1 MKNYFFIILLLVST
15 VYSTAN
21 KVVKVEHVKKEWN
34 FTSIMK
40 PSRSDIASGA
50 DIQIIVNKPIP
61 SCLSLKGLTNG
72 IMPRECRLLRDFFCF
87 TNDNALGGKIIL
99 DLKKNTPVSMINTYS
114 AHGPVG
120 GTTWCE
126 EFDGSRGPQVY
137 SVYGSSRL
145 NPDFNNLKEWTHIAD
160 VDTRPA
166 EVDDWVGQYGVN
178 IQNSDSSLL
187 GNFRWIIFDVKST
200 LKKGADNLS
209 WTDTWYS
216 EIDIHTPETQ
226 KQGGDFIFSGN
237 QLDEI
242 IVVYKTHFDIG
253 FTHPAPEIV
262 NTYRTEMIDKA
273 LNVIEESNS
282 WPEEKRFSWT
292 IPSWVAYQILWEGQ
306 DSTRLSKIVKAIKS
320 GRLVVHGLPV
330 TVHTESLDLEDV
342 VFALAFNKNV
352 SEKMGIPMSRSGK
365 MTDVPSHS
373 WIWPTVLKHAGMD
386 FLHIGVNPVNE
397 RPNVPLLY
405 KWEGPDGS
413 QLLTMHSQ
421 GYGSDVEFGHGIYP
435 PVDWPFRHWLAM
447 IVSTDNAGPPQTSEV
462 ESLLNEVHKNMPGV
476 KVRFGKMEDFADA
489 ILEEERGGKRIPVI
503 RQDMPDC
510 WIHGVETMPV
520 MDSLAHSTRSRI
532 VTAKV
537 LDSNLRMWGV
547 KRDDIRKSLFNAQER
562 SLMFGEHTWG
572 GSRNLE
578 GYDAYHKDNFKQFIE
593 TDERCKWLTSTWQDH
608 ADYIL
613 KSDSITDSLIQH
625 EMKQLALSVT
635 AKEGSLLVYNP
646 LPWKRDVLVHLPEG
660 QRFRVKEVPAMGYR
674 CYSIPKKKDIKSIII
689 DSTIVENK
697 FFRINFNR
705 KKGGII
711 SIINKKTGKEMV
723 DTSAPY
729 AFGSYLYER
738 FDSIQNLE
746 YHLGCSHLNTVY
758 GYNGRGC
765 RGWNVR
771 KDLPSNPAYQ
781 SAVAQYDQMEV
792 HQVDEG
798 TEVILESVSK
808 GLIRSDVKTVVFI
821 PKHFP
826 WIDLSVSLKDK
837 YPDYWPEA
845 GSIYFPINASHPQF
859 RLGRLGGVV
868 NPDNDFVEGSNRTY
882 GCLNNGAMI
891 TDKDGK
897 GVGLYPLDNSLMSFG
912 DKGICTIDPDYIPK
926 SPLAKVCMFNT
937 IWTINFPYWIKG
949 NLTSRVRIWGIDE
962 LKEENLLIPALEAK
976 VNAEVIKIQ
985 DNDHIEKSLPSS
997 LEGLRLSEKG
1007 LRITSFGPNP
1017 DGEGDLLRLWN
1028 ELSIEQDVTVYLP
1041 SKTIFTEAIPVNLRG
1056 EQIADPYLITEGKW
1070 SFRLKGHAPCSF
1082 VLR

>member
-1 MKNYFFIILLLVST
+1 
-15 VYSTAN
+15 
-21 KVVKVEHVKKEWN
+21 
-34 FTSIMK
+34 
-40 PSRSDIASGA
+40 
-50 DIQIIVNKPIP
+50 
-61 SCLSLKGLTNG
+61 
-72 IMPRECRLLRDFFCF
+72 
-87 TNDNALGGKIIL
+87 
-99 DLKKNTPVSMINTYS
+99 
-114 AHGPVG
+114 
-120 GTTWCE
+120 
-126 EFDGSRGPQVY
+126 
-137 SVYGSSRL
+137 
-145 NPDFNNLKEWTHIAD
+145 
-160 VDTRPA
+160 
-166 EVDDWVGQYGVN
+166 
-178 IQNSDSSLL
+178 
-187 GNFRWIIFDVKST
+187 
-200 LKKGADNLS
+200 
-209 WTDTWYS
+209 
-216 EIDIHTPETQ
+216 
-226 KQGGDFIFSGN
+226 
-237 QLDEI
+237 
-242 IVVYKTHFDIG
+242 
-253 FTHPAPEIV
+253 
-262 NTYRTEMIDKA
+262 
-273 LNVIEESNS
+273 
-282 WPEEKRFSWT
+282 
-292 IPSWVAYQILWEGQ
+292 
-306 DSTRLSKIVKAIKS
+306 
-320 GRLVVHGLPV
+320 
-330 TVHTESLDLEDV
+330 
-342 VFALAFNKNV
+342 
-352 SEKMGIPMSRSGK
+352 
-365 MTDVPSHS
+365 
-373 WIWPTVLKHAGMD
+373 
-386 FLHIGVNPVNE
+386 
-397 RPNVPLLY
+397 
-405 KWEGPDGS
+405 
-413 QLLTMHSQ
+413 
-421 GYGSDVEFGHGIYP
+421 
-435 PVDWPFRHWLAM
+435 
-447 IVSTDNAGPPQTSEV
+447 
-462 ESLLNEVHKNMPGV
+462 
-476 KVRFGKMEDFADA
+476 
-489 ILEEERGGKRIPVI
+489 
-503 RQDMPDC
+503 
-510 WIHGVETMPV
+510 
-520 MDSLAHSTRSRI
+520 
-532 VTAKV
+532 
-537 LDSNLRMWGV
+537 
-547 KRDDIRKSLFNAQER
+547 
-562 SLMFGEHTWG
+562 
-572 GSRNLE
+572 
-578 GYDAYHKDNFKQFIE
+578 
-593 TDERCKWLTSTWQDH
+593 
-608 ADYIL
+608 
-613 KSDSITDSLIQH
+613 
-625 EMKQLALSVT
+625 
-635 AKEGSLLVYNP
+635 
-646 LPWKRDVLVHLPEG
+646 
-660 QRFRVKEVPAMGYR
+660 
-674 CYSIPKKKDIKSIII
+674 
-689 DSTIVENK
+689 
-697 FFRINFNR
+697 
-705 KKGGII
+705 
-711 SIINKKTGKEMV
+711 MV

-792 HQVDEG
+792 RQVDEG

-821 PKHFP
+821 PEHFP